1 MVLSVLAAA
10 AGCVAAA
17 VVIVAVAVVVVGKVR
32 LAANVI
38 KPYRTV
44 WFTLDNPSPT
54 PVAQSVVILDLS
66 CTNVVRRCSDRRT
79 RQSSPITAQYYN
91 TINNR
96 RSRACIIN
104 NNRNSLRRRRPFRPV
119 LFRYPSEFS
128 VENGKQQGHQVW
140 FRRRSATQSE

>member
-1 MVLSVLAAA
+1 MVMVVRAAA

-17 VVIVAVAVVVVGKVR
+17 AAVVIVVVVGRVR

-38 KPYRTV
+38 KPYGTV
-44 WFTLDNPSPT
+44 RFTLDNPSPT
-54 PVAQSVVILDLS
+54 PVTRSVVILDQS
-66 CTNVVRRCSDRRT
+66 CTYVVRRSSDRT
-79 RQSSPITAQYYN
+79 RQSSPITAHN

-104 NNRNSLRRRRPFRPV
+104 NNRNTRRRRRPFRPV
-119 LFRYPSEFS
+119 PFRYPIEFS